1 MLKKPRELE
10 RLVKVGGPL
19 IIDVRP
25 GVRLGSTESSSG
37 GAGKV
42 KTKDAKPVKADKP
55 PKAVKVAKPAKQPK
69 KLGRPRKE
77 LTYGPQPGRNKIG
90 DWTIIRRVY
99 KPNDKNNIWW
109 RVECVCGNQE
119 TLRQRSMLYGSSP
132 RLNCGCKKPE
142 TPVADNQREYHTW
155 QNMLARCY
163 DPTHPS
169 YERYGGRGIGV
180 VPEWR
185 DKATGFRQF
194 LADMGPR
201 PSDKHS
207 IDRNDPNKD
216 YGPNNPCTWETVKV
230 QNRNKE
236 NTVWVTDPD
245 TGNPIKAADLAD
257 KWGVRYQVM
266 RSKLMRMGLWNNNR
280 DEGLKE

>member
-1 MLKKPRELE
+1 MLKRGRELE
-10 RLVKVGGPL
+10 KLVRVGGPV

-25 GVRLGSTESSSG
+25 GVRQASTESSSG
-37 GAGKV
+37 A
-42 KTKDAKPVKADKP
+42 AKPKGKGKGRV
-55 PKAVKVAKPAKQPK
+55 
-69 KLGRPRKE
+69 GRPRRG
-77 LTYGPQPGRNKIG
+77 LTYGPKPGQNKIG

-99 KPNDKNNIWW
+99 KSNDKNNIWW
-109 RVECVCGNQE
+109 RVRCECGNEE
-119 TLRQRSMLYGSSP
+119 TIRQRSMLYGSNP
-132 RLNCGCKKPE
+132 RLNCGCKKGP

-169 YERYGGRGIGV
+169 YDRYGGRGIGV
-180 VPEWR
+180 DDIWR
-185 DKATGFRQF
+185 DRETGFRAF

-201 PSDKHS
+201 PSSEHS
-207 IDRNDPNKD
+207 IDRNDPNKN
-216 YGPNNPCTWETVKV
+216 YGPGNCTWETVKV

-236 NTVWVTDPD
+236 KTVWVTDPD

-266 RSKLMRMGLWNNNR
+266 RSRLMRMGLWKTNAN
-280 DEGLKE
+280 EGLKE